1 MLVGISMVEV
11 SRLMIN
17 ILDDSEINNL
27 MVMIN
32 IFRQSEEWDYL
43 NDVQKKQ
50 WIKEFIIKNFG
61 YE

>member
-1 MLVGISMVEV
+1 MV
-11 SRLMIN
+11 N
-17 ILDDSEINNL
+17 IFDDSEINNL

-32 IFRQSEEWDYL
+32 VFRRSEEWDYL

>member
-1 MLVGISMVEV
+1 MV
-11 SRLMIN
+11 N
-17 ILDDSEINNL
+17 ILDDTELNNI

-32 IFRQSEEWDYL
+32 VFRQSKEWDYL

-50 WIKEFIIKNFG
+50 WIKEFVIKNFG